1 MPISA
6 NYDVVILGTGPA
18 GLQAAIHAARKKVS
32 VLVLGKETKSSLFH
46 AHVENF
52 CCLFNVTGEDM
63 LSVGRQQAV
72 NFGAEMLEEDVLKV
86 GPDGEFYNIVT
97 ESGFE
102 LNSKSLIIATGTTR
116 NKLGVSGEKE
126 LLGRG
131 VSYCVECDANFYK
144 GEDVAVVGSASAA
157 VSGALTMLDYAGS
170 VHLICDKP
178 DVTEALKEQLRNS
191 QVIVHEDAKVRDI
204 IGQDRVE
211 AISLEDGS
219 TISVKGVFIELGAKG
234 IMELATHLGVQL
246 DDEMKYIQTN
256 KKMETNVAGVF
267 AAGDICGPP
276 WQMAKAVGE
285 GCVAGIGAAGYAK
298 KVGRKE
304 T

>member
-1 MPISA
+1 MLKSDK
-6 NYDVVILGTGPA
+6 YDVVILGTGPA
-18 GLQAAIHAARKKVS
+18 GLQAAIHAARRKVT

-72 NFGAEMLEEDVLKV
+72 NFGADMIEEDVLQI
-86 GPDGEFYNIVT
+86 GPNNGIFKIVT
-97 ESGFE
+97 ESGHVIQ
-102 LNSKSLIIATGTTR
+102 SKTVIIATGTTR
-116 NKLGVSGEKE
+116 NKLGVAGEKR

-144 GEDVAVVGSASAA
+144 GEDIAVIGSASAA
-157 VSGALTMLDYAGS
+157 VSGALTMLDYARS
-170 VHLICDKP
+170 VHLICDKT
-178 DVTEALKEQLRNS
+178 DVTEALKEQLINS
-191 QVIVHEDAKVRDI
+191 SVIVHEDAKVRDI
-204 IGQDRVE
+204 VGQEKVE
-211 AISLEDGS
+211 AVNLEDGS
-219 TISVKGVFIELGAKG
+219 TVSVNGVFIELGAKG
-234 IMELATHLGVQL
+234 IMELATHLGVML

-256 KKMETNVAGVF
+256 KKMETNVGGVF

-285 GCVAGIGAAGYAK
+285 GCVAGIGAASYAK
-298 KVGRKE
+298 KMGRQV
-304 T
+304 

>member
-1 MPISA
+1 MLNSA
-6 NYDVVILGTGPA
+6 KYDVVILGTGPA
-18 GLQAAIHAARKKVS
+18 GLQAAIHAARKRVS

-52 CCLFNVTGEDM
+52 CSLFNVTGEDM

-72 NFGAEMLEEDVLKV
+72 SFGAEMFEEDVLKV
-86 GPDGEFYNIVT
+86 GPAGAFFKIVT
-97 ESGFE
+97 ESGLE
-102 LNSKSLIIATGTTR
+102 LQSKSLIIATGTTR
-116 NKLGVSGEKE
+116 NKLGVAGEKK

-157 VSGALTMLDYAGS
+157 VSGALTMLDYAAS
-170 VHLICDKP
+170 VHLICGKP
-178 DVTEALKEQLRNS
+178 DVTEALKEQLRISN
-191 QVIVHEDAKVRDI
+191 VIVHEDAKVKDI
-204 IGQDRVE
+204 IGQDNVE
-211 AISLEDGS
+211 AIRLEDGS
-219 TISVKGVFIELGAKG
+219 DISVNGVFIELGAKG
-234 IMELATHLGVQL
+234 IMELATHLGVLL

-298 KVGRKE
+298 KAGRKG
-304 T
+304 

>member
-1 MPISA
+1 MLNSK

-18 GLQAAIHAARKKVS
+18 GLQAAIHAARKRVS

-52 CCLFNVTGEDM
+52 CSLFNVTGEDM
-63 LSVGRQQAV
+63 LSVGRQQAGS
-72 NFGAEMLEEDVLKV
+72 FGAEMLEEDVLKV
-86 GPDGEFYNIVT
+86 GPAGAFFKIVT
-97 ESGFE
+97 ESGLE
-102 LNSKSLIIATGTTR
+102 LQSKALIIATGTTR
-116 NKLGVSGEKE
+116 NKLGVAGEKK

-157 VSGALTMLDYAGS
+157 VSGALTMLDYAAS
-170 VHLICDKP
+170 VHLICGKP
-178 DVTEALKEQLRNS
+178 DVTEALKEQLRISN
-191 QVIVHEDAKVRDI
+191 VIVYEDAKVKDI
-204 IGQDRVE
+204 IGQDNVE
-211 AISLEDGS
+211 AIRLEDGS
-219 TISVKGVFIELGAKG
+219 DISVNGVFIELGAKG
-234 IMELATHLGVQL
+234 IMELATHLGVLL

-298 KVGRKE
+298 KVGKGG
-304 T
+304 

>member
-1 MPISA
+1 MLNSA

-18 GLQAAIHAARKKVS
+18 GLQAAIHAARKRVS
-32 VLVLGKETKSSLFH
+32 ALVLGKETKSSLFH

-72 NFGAEMLEEDVLKV
+72 SFGAEMLEEDVLKV
-86 GPDGEFYNIVT
+86 GPAGAFFKIVT
-97 ESGFE
+97 ESGLE
-102 LNSKSLIIATGTTR
+102 LQSKSLIIATGTTR
-116 NKLGVSGEKE
+116 NKLGVAGEKK

-157 VSGALTMLDYAGS
+157 VSGALTLLDYAAS
-170 VHLICDKP
+170 VHLICGKP
-178 DVTEALKEQLRNS
+178 DVTEALKEQLRISN
-191 QVIVHEDAKVRDI
+191 VIVHEDAKVKDI
-204 IGQDRVE
+204 IGQDKVE
-211 AISLEDGS
+211 AIRLEDGS
-219 TISVKGVFIELGAKG
+219 DISVNGVFIELGAKG
-234 IMELATHLGVQL
+234 IMELATHLGVLL

-298 KVGRKE
+298 KAGRKG
-304 T
+304 

>member
-1 MPISA
+1 MERSF
-6 NYDVVILGTGPA
+6 
-18 GLQAAIHAARKKVS
+18 K
-32 VLVLGKETKSSLFH
+32 
-46 AHVENF
+46 
-52 CCLFNVTGEDM
+52 
-63 LSVGRQQAV
+63 
-72 NFGAEMLEEDVLKV
+72 
-86 GPDGEFYNIVT
+86 IVT
-97 ESGFE
+97 ESGLE
-102 LNSKSLIIATGTTR
+102 LQSKSLIIATGTTR
-116 NKLGVSGEKE
+116 NKLGVAGEKK

-178 DVTEALKEQLRNS
+178 DVTEALNEQLKNS
-191 QVIVHEDAKVRDI
+191 NVIVHENAKVKDI
-204 IGQDRVE
+204 IGQDSVE

-219 TISVKGVFIELGAKG
+219 TISVNGVFIELGAKG
-234 IMELATHLGVQL
+234 IMELATHLGVLL

-298 KVGRKE
+298 KGKGWVNVHG
-304 T
+304 